1 MRWMF
6 VFMSLDSSNRT
17 QYTGYDF
24 KENGFLVR
32 DDLTATK
39 LYYAILPPEV
49 EKYNDLRLI
58 KSAS

>member
-1 MRWMF
+1 
-6 VFMSLDSSNRT
+6 MSLDSSNRT